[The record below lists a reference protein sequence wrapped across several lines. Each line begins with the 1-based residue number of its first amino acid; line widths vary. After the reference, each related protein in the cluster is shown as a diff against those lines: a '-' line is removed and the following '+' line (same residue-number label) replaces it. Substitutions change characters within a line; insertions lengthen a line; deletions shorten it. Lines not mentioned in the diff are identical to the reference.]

1 MGCFTMSGGEV
12 FGEQETLGMW
22 AFWGKAWVW
31 TDVLLVLRQLSLSRL
46 AAGSGRCVCTSE

>member
-22 AFWGKAWVW
+22 AFWGK
-31 TDVLLVLRQLSLSRL
+31 VLGVDGCTPSVT
-46 AAGSGRCVCTSE
+46 AAVSI